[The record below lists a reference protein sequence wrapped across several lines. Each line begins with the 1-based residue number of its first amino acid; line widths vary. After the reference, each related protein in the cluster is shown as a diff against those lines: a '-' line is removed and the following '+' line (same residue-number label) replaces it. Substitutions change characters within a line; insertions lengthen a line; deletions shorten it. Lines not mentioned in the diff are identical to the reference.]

1 MRIRANL
8 LAYFRVFAA
17 NVETPPRISANLR
30 ELRVFAYLP
39 YIRVYPRISAV
50 YPPYIHVYWSAY
62 RPRICRIFAANLCE
76 IYAYSRMELVT
87 AATSRTPL
95 YAQVRVAARG
105 TRASRSSL
113 ARVIFE

>member
-1 MRIRANL
+1 MFVRIRANL

-17 NVETPPRISANLR
+17 NVETQPRISANLR

-76 IYAYSRMELVT
+76 IYAYSRMNLVT
-87 AATSRTPL
+87 SAIESHEA
-95 YAQVRVAARG
+95 VRSWADA
-105 TRASRSSL
+105 
-113 ARVIFE
+113 

>member
-17 NVETPPRISANLR
+17 NVETQPRISANLR

-62 RPRICRIFAANLCE
+62 RPRICRIFAANLCK

-87 AATSRTPL
+87 AAIRM
-95 YAQVRVAARG
+95 R
-105 TRASRSSL
+105 
-113 ARVIFE
+113 